1 MLQTLLLL
9 HALASPPAAWTD
21 GGRCDGECCFDRA
34 VGPHMVLQRDSSS
47 TRVWGT
53 AVNGTAI
60 RIQLAGP
67 GGAREPAIAT
77 AADATGKWWLDL
89 PAHPGSVVDEY
100 SLTLTCG
107 GGGGGGGGRGQ
118 PGGSVTATGI
128 LFGDVFGC
136 HGQSNMAFGLGQ
148 DFNSSTECATAHLH
162 PHLRVFAHSA
172 HQDWALPSNAS
183 VCEGSFC
190 SPFSAVC
197 WYFGRNMA
205 AKLGGKVPVGLVG
218 SMVGGT
224 PVESWS
230 GPDALAQCDQTQVTD
245 RVGSYWSTFIETLL
259 PMQMSGW
266 LWYQGENNVG
276 GVAAGVR
283 SGCCSIGCPN
293 TTGQNACQH
302 PCEASGQRC
311 ADYYACQYP
320 AMVNDWRRKWNGGS
334 NLSSIAG
341 RPAGPRPMIAVELA
355 PYMDGAS
362 DFGFPNVAMLRE
374 AQRKADAALAASAL
388 TPATDWGDIAD
399 PFGNIHPEWKSP
411 VGARLADAMHAL
423 AYGGTAAPHRSPT
436 ATVATAVPATAA
448 GFDVVVRFD
457 AAVTMTP
464 PVVGGEIGVPGIVP
478 SAATGGCQI
487 AADSRFEPQQ
497 MGQCMWFDV
506 DGRNITSGIKVD
518 AGGLSIT
525 VPLGAAAPPK
535 QIKYGWGSWPVA
547 MLWGVDGG
555 LPASAFFLNVAAP

>member
-1 MLQTLLLL
+1 
-9 HALASPPAAWTD
+9 
-21 GGRCDGECCFDRA
+21 
-34 VGPHMVLQRDSSS
+34 MVLQRDSSS

-53 AVNGTAI
+53 AANGTAI
-60 RIQLAGP
+60 SIQLAGP
-67 GGAREPAIAT
+67 GGAHEPAIA
-77 AADATGKWWLDL
+77 AVADSAGKWWVDL
-89 PAHPGSVVDEY
+89 TPHPGSVADEY
-100 SLTLTCG
+100 SLTLTCAAA
-107 GGGGGGGGRGQ
+107 GGRGQ
-118 PGGSVTATGI
+118 QRGSVTAAGL

-136 HGQSNMAFGLGQ
+136 HGQSNMAFGLKQ
-148 DFNSSTECATAHLH
+148 DFNSSSECATAHLH
-162 PHLRVFAHSA
+162 PHIRVFAHSA
-172 HQDWALPSNAS
+172 QQDWALPSNAT
-183 VCEGSFC
+183 VCEGPFC

-230 GPDALAQCDQTQVTD
+230 GHDALARCDQTQVTD
-245 RVGSYWSTFIETLL
+245 RVSMYWHLFIEPLL

-266 LWYQGENNVG
+266 VWYQGENNVG

-320 AMVNDWRRKWNGGS
+320 AMVEDWRQKWNGGS
-334 NLSSIAG
+334 NLSTIAG

-355 PYMDGAS
+355 PYIDGS
-362 DFGFPNVAMLRE
+362 PDYGFPNVAMLRQ
-374 AQRKADAALAASAL
+374 AQRKADAAIAASAL
-388 TPATDWGDIAD
+388 APATDWGDIND
-399 PFGNIHPEWKSP
+399 PWGDIHPEWKSP
-411 VGARLADAMHAL
+411 VGARLADAMYAVG
-423 AYGGTAAPHRSPT
+423 YGAAVPHRSPAAIAASAVQW
-436 ATVATAVPATAA
+436 ATTAA
-448 GFDVVVRFD
+448 GYDVVVRFD

-464 PVVGGEIGVPGIVP
+464 PVVSGDIGVPGIVP

-487 AADSRFEPQQ
+487 ATDPRFGRTET
-497 MGQCMWFDV
+497 GQCMWFDI
-506 DGRNITSGIKVD
+506 DGRNVTSGITVG
-518 AGGLSIT
+518 ASGLTVT
-525 VPLGAAAPPK
+525 VPLGAATPPK

-547 MLWGVDGG
+547 MLWSVDGG
-555 LPASAFFLNVAAP
+555 LPASAFFLNVEAAPGAWPNVFK